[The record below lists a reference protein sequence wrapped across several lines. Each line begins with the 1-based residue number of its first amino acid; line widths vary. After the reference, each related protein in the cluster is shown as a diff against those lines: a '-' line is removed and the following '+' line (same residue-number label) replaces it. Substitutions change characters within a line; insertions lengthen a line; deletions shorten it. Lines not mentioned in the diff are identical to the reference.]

1 MYVRSFFSLESSQ
14 KPREEQGW
22 VLFSDKRDEEEGT
35 DILYTAADSE
45 EQRVRVSGERQQG
58 AVKRGIGR

>member
-1 MYVRSFFSLESSQ
+1 MYVKSFFLDSS
-14 KPREEQGW
+14 KPREELEW

-45 EQRVRVSGERQQG
+45 EQRVRVLGGRQQG
-58 AVKRGIGR
+58 AVKRGVGR

>member
-1 MYVRSFFSLESSQ
+1 MYVKSFFSLGSSQ

-22 VLFSDKRDEEEGT
+22 VLFSDEEEGA

-45 EQRVRVSGERQQG
+45 EQRVRVSGGRQQG
-58 AVKRGIGR
+58 AVKRRREIDS